1 MGRPIAESLLSDA
14 GIAVWMFHFLSRTK
28 HGLAKFN
35 AYFHDMKLSL
45 IAGLLILFSSSVS
58 AQDLRNTGVFAQAV
72 DARPLQGV
80 KFKIQAAVRVEALE
94 PSAEAVI
101 WVRVDREDKPLVYY
115 YNMKECPIHKKEW
128 AVYTTPEVK
137 MDAKARVVLLGG
149 SCRNKGF
156 FYFDDFRF
164 YIQRKDG
171 GTWEEIPLSDNGFE
185 GDTAVVNKTWPHR
198 DQHSSV
204 SWSLSEDSTWQGKRC
219 LRADGSHSYA
229 YDNNDTA
236 GKFADV
242 NGIHIYYEEYGHGAP
257 LLLLHGNRGSIADF
271 KRQLPDLSRQFHVIA
286 VDTRGQGRS
295 TEDGKTYTYD
305 LFAEDM
311 NALLDHLHLD
321 SVNVLGWSDGGNT
334 GVIMAMKYPDKVGK
348 LATMGAN
355 VFIDN
360 TVVDKSIFR
369 ILAAEK
375 KEWKGDT
382 SRRAANALRLIS
394 LCETEPR
401 HTFEEL
407 QTIHCPVLIMAGEK
421 DVIREEHTRQMA
433 AHIPGSKV
441 MIFPGGTHQFPEDD
455 PATFNK
461 AVTQFFTAPAVVTK

>member
-1 MGRPIAESLLSDA
+1 
-14 GIAVWMFHFLSRTK
+14 
-28 HGLAKFN
+28 
-35 AYFHDMKLSL
+35 MKTLNIVTS
-45 IAGLLILFSSSVS
+45 LLILVSSSVS
-58 AQDLRNTGVFAQAV
+58 SQELYNKSVFAQFLDPKA
-72 DARPLQGV
+72 LQGA

-101 WVRVDREDKPLVYY
+101 WVRIDRPDKPMVYY
-115 YNMKECPIHKKEW
+115 YNMKEQPIRKKDW
-128 AVYTTPEVK
+128 AVYTTPE
-137 MDAKARVVLLGG
+137 AKIDDHAKVILFGG
-149 SCRNKGF
+149 ACRNKGY
-156 FYFDDFRF
+156 FYFDDFHF

-171 GTWEEIPLSDNGFE
+171 GPWEEIPLRDNGFE
-185 GDTAVVNKTWPHR
+185 DDTAALRKSWPHK
-198 DQHSSV
+198 DPGSSV
-204 SWSLSEDSTWQGKRC
+204 IWSLSKDSAWEGKKC
-219 LRADGSHSYA
+219 FRADGSHSYA

-242 NGIHIYYEEYGHGAP
+242 NGIHIYYEEYGKGAP

-271 KRQLPDLSRQFHVIA
+271 KKQLPDLSRQFHVIA

-311 NALLDHLHLD
+311 NALLDHLHL
-321 SVNVLGWSDGGNT
+321 SKVNVLGWSDGGNT
-334 GVIMAMKYPDKVGK
+334 GLIMAMKYPHKVGK

-360 TVVDKSIFR
+360 TVVDRSIFR
-369 ILAAEK
+369 VLQAEK

-382 SRRAANALRLIS
+382 SRRAANALRLIR

-421 DVIREEHTRQMA
+421 DVIRDEHTRQIA
-433 AHIPGSKV
+433 AHIPGAQLT
-441 MIFPGGTHQFPEDD
+441 IFPGGTHQFPDDD
-455 PATFNK
+455 PATFNRTVVK
-461 AVTQFFTAPAVVTK
+461 FFNP